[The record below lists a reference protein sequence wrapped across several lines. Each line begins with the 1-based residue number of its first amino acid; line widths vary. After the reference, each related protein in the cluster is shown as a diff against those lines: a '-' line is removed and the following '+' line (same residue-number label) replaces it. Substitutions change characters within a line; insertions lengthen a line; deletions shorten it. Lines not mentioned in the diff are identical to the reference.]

1 MSKIRILIA
10 DDHAVFRM
18 GLIALLETEP
28 DLEVIG
34 EAEDGEAA
42 VRMSEATRP
51 DVIILDLM
59 MPNMDGIS
67 ATQEIRR
74 TDSTVKILILTTTTT
89 SDDIARAMKAGANG
103 FITKNDTNEQLLSAI
118 HTVAEGRESI
128 SSEIRH
134 LLADDPPAPELSPRQ
149 MEILSALSRG
159 LPTSSI
165 AKMLDISAE
174 SVKMHSSILY
184 KKLGVANRT
193 EAVALALRKHLLKT

>member
-159 LPTSSI
+159 LPTSAI

-193 EAVALALRKHLLKT
+193 EAVALALRKHLLKI